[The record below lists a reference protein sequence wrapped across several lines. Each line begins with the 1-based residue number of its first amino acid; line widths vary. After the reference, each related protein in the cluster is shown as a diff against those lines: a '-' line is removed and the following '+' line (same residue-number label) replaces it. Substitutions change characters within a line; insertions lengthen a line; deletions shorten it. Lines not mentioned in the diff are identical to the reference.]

1 MFGDTA
7 NAVDTMKSEPAIN
20 DNIIEICERLEFC
33 DLCTYLYRLSWNG
46 EKTDDTSEKWEAGE
60 KLVGIYWYIE
70 TSSSYRKK
78 RKIY

>member
-46 EKTDDTSEKWEAGE
+46 EKQM
-60 KLVGIYWYIE
+60 IQ
-70 TSSSYRKK
+70 
-78 RKIY
+78 